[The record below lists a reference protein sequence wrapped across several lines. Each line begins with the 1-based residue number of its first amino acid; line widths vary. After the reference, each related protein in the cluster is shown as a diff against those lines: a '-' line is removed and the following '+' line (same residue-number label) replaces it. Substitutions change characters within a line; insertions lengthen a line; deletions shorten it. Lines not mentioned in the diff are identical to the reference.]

1 MPFIGKA
8 EAQSGADRRQME
20 SLSYA
25 AGQRIDRR
33 RPGTFDWRQTP
44 GPRCVAPMAGVLAD
58 PLCLPCPALSSA
70 WGGGAL
76 GALTEPT
83 YRLYNC
89 AHCGVQVRICARCD
103 HGQICCA
110 GPCARA
116 RRRESLRRAGAR
128 YQRTLRGALCH
139 ARRQRRW
146 RARQREVTH
155 QGYRG
160 GACCASV
167 SAAITAQAKTD
178 ALPATSVPINAA
190 SAPPAGHCSF
200 CGAPLP
206 AWTRL
211 RGWPWSG

>member
-1 MPFIGKA
+1 V
-8 EAQSGADRRQME
+8 
-20 SLSYA
+20 
-25 AGQRIDRR
+25 
-33 RPGTFDWRQTP
+33 
-44 GPRCVAPMAGVLAD
+44 GPLA
-58 PLCLPCPALSSA
+58 
-70 WGGGAL
+70 
-76 GALTEPT
+76 EPT

-89 AHCGVQVRICARCD
+89 AQCGVQVRLCQGCD

-110 GPCARA
+110 GACSAM

-139 ARRQRRW
+139 AQRQRRW

-155 QGYRG
+155 QGYRADG
-160 GACCASV
+160 YCASV
-167 SAAITAQAKTD
+167 SVPAIAEAKSDAPSAALNHVLVVD
-178 ALPATSVPINAA
+178 S
-190 SAPPAGHCSF
+190 PPQGHCSF